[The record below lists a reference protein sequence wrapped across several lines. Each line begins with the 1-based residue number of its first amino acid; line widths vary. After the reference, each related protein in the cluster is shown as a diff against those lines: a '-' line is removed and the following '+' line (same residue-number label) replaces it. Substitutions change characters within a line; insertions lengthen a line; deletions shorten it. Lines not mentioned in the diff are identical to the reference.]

1 MTGVKNKY
9 HGKSSEESDEGKTL
23 KLYRTAFLLRQI
35 KSSSADITQVQE
47 HFFLHLRYIS
57 KMERGKLKEKLSW
70 DEIRNLILHRK
81 KKIHY
86 GENCRKCVWA
96 DTRSGKILCSRY
108 QCVKERK

>member
-1 MTGVKNKY
+1 MRAAPGDPRR
-9 HGKSSEESDEGKTL
+9 DE
-23 KLYRTAFLLRQI
+23 
-35 KSSSADITQVQE
+35 QVQE